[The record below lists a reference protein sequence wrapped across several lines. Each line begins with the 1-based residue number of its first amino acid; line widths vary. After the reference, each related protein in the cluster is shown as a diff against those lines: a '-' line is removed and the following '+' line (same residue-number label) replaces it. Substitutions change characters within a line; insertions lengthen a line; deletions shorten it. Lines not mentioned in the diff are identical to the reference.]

1 MMKATV
7 SILVVLALLLGG
19 CKSNDDQKPVYF
31 VPPTAI
37 AV

>member
-1 MMKATV
+1 MKTLL
-7 SILVVLALLLGG
+7 LVALLAIAVVAAG
-19 CKSNDDQKPVYF
+19 CKSNNDQKPVYF